1 MQDLFSRSLALIRAH
16 QAPEGA
22 YVAGPTFPN
31 YRYCWFRDG
40 TYIAYAMDLA
50 GAHDSARRFY
60 DWAAARIVERRAQ
73 IDRVAQAPP
82 GQAPRPED
90 LLHTR
95 YTLDGQAA
103 ADEWPNFQLDGF
115 GTLLWGIAQHLALT
129 GGGLPDGWRAAV
141 DLPAR
146 YLAALWRRPCYD
158 CWEEFG
164 DQVHTATLAA
174 IYGGLTAAA
183 ALLGG
188 DGEAAAQ
195 EAAAIRAF
203 VRDHCIVAGS
213 LCKFVDNPAVDGSL
227 ITAATPYRLLAPD
240 DPVMQTTA
248 ARIEAELRV
257 DGGGVHR
264 YAQDSY
270 YGGGEWLLLTAYLGW
285 YYVERGERTRAAAL
299 LDWVAGR
306 AVGAEQ
312 WLPEQV
318 ADHLNDPDMLPVWE
332 ARWGAS
338 ACPLLWSHAA
348 YLTLAAHLAAP
359 PALPAGRAVASRE

>member
-158 CWEEFG
+158 CW
-164 DQVHTATLAA
+164 
-174 IYGGLTAAA
+174 
-183 ALLGG
+183 
-188 DGEAAAQ
+188 
-195 EAAAIRAF
+195 
-203 VRDHCIVAGS
+203 
-213 LCKFVDNPAVDGSL
+213 
-227 ITAATPYRLLAPD
+227 
-240 DPVMQTTA
+240 
-248 ARIEAELRV
+248 
-257 DGGGVHR
+257 
-264 YAQDSY
+264 
-270 YGGGEWLLLTAYLGW
+270 
-285 YYVERGERTRAAAL
+285 
-299 LDWVAGR
+299 
-306 AVGAEQ
+306 
-312 WLPEQV
+312 
-318 ADHLNDPDMLPVWE
+318 
-332 ARWGAS
+332 
-338 ACPLLWSHAA
+338 
-348 YLTLAAHLAAP
+348 
-359 PALPAGRAVASRE
+359 